1 MIRTIID
8 NFVHRYLWRCCAIA
22 LLACST
28 SNVIAAESAS
38 TTTQS
43 VQAVSSL
50 PAGANTSTMLVVLV
64 IALVFISGIIW
75 LLKKSG
81 LSNNFHGNAVAKI
94 IGGVNVGTRELV
106 MIIEIADQWIVIGV
120 TPGRINTLATMPKQE
135 YPTNATPAAA
145 PNFSAWLKQTV
156 DKRNDQDKH
165 NHQS

>member
-1 MIRTIID
+1 
-8 NFVHRYLWRCCAIA
+8 
-22 LLACST
+22 
-28 SNVIAAESAS
+28 
-38 TTTQS
+38 
-43 VQAVSSL
+43 
-50 PAGANTSTMLVVLV
+50 MLVVLV